1 MPFSCRYF
9 SGTKIRKKNAWIDSQ
24 FVIESM
30 DKEEAGIMAIDLNP
44 KQRETGKANF
54 QQVAGDL
61 TRRGFMKSMG
71 VGASVAAASP
81 LVYFGYKSIGKPV
94 KAALIGG
101 GDEGGILV
109 GAHNPDFLKFVAIAD
124 IRPYNRERIMKGD
137 PKVPLRPG
145 FNKLY
150 GPESKDIAIY
160 DDYRKILDNKDIE
173 AVVIATPLSTHAK
186 IAIDC
191 MRAGKHVLC
200 EKLMAWNI
208 SQCKKMI
215 QVAKETGRILSIGH
229 QRHYSMLYAHAH
241 EILEAGI
248 LGEVRHIR
256 ALWHRNNSWPFR
268 DESAAGY
275 KLAEGYAQPHFR
287 DGWYP
292 PIYDIDEK
300 ELKGKTEE
308 HGFKSVEELVRW
320 RLYNETGGG
329 LMAELG
335 SHQMDACSIFLGKVH
350 PLAVTGVGGKFFYGP
365 GRNDRES
372 DDSIFITYEFPG
384 PNHPLGKNKGK
395 DNDDIVVVTYSS
407 LNTNSFES
415 YGECVMG
422 SRGSMVVE
430 QEQSIYLYTERD
442 PNKKA
447 TDARSTEV
455 SVTTGP
461 GGKPA
466 MEASSTWGPGAGPPA
481 AGGGAPAAGGPGAA
495 VSRGYKEEMED
506 FAYCIREW
514 DSKLGY
520 EKDPAGRFKQ
530 RLPRCHGEVAMADAI
545 IALTA
550 NLSMKSRQRIEFNEN
565 WFKGDAPEVPDK
577 DTKPR
582 LNVT

>member
-1 MPFSCRYF
+1 
-9 SGTKIRKKNAWIDSQ
+9 
-24 FVIESM
+24 M

-109 GAHNPDFLKFVAIAD
+109 GAHNPDFLKFVAVAD

-395 DNDDIVVVTYSS
+395 DSDDIVVVTYSS

>member
-1 MPFSCRYF
+1 
-9 SGTKIRKKNAWIDSQ
+9 
-24 FVIESM
+24 
-30 DKEEAGIMAIDLNP
+30 MALDLNA

-54 QQVAGDL
+54 QQVTGDL
-61 TRRGFMKSMG
+61 TRRGFMRSMG
-71 VGASVAAASP
+71 VGASVAAISP
-81 LVYFGYKSIGKPV
+81 LVYFGYKSVGKPV
-94 KAALIGG
+94 RAALIGG

-109 GAHNPDFLKFVAIAD
+109 GAHNPEFIKFVAVAD

-150 GPESKDIAIY
+150 GPEAKDIKVY
-160 DDYRKILDNKDIE
+160 DDYKKILEDKDIE

-208 SQCKKMI
+208 TQCKKMI
-215 QVAKETGRILSIGH
+215 KVARETGRILSVGH

-241 EILEAGI
+241 EILEAGV
-248 LGEVRHIR
+248 LGEIRHIR

-268 DESAAGY
+268 EEANSAY
-275 KLAEGYAQPHFR
+275 KLAEGYPQPHYR

-300 ELKGKTEE
+300 ELKGKTDA
-308 HGFKSVEELVRW
+308 HGYKSVEELVRW

-350 PLAVTGVGGKFFYGP
+350 PLSVTGVGGKYFYGP

-384 PNHPLGKNKGK
+384 PTHPLGRNKGSNK
-395 DNDDIVVVTYSS
+395 DDIVVVTYSS

-430 QEQSIYLYTERD
+430 QEQSIYLYSEKD
-442 PNKKA
+442 PNKKSG
-447 TDARSTEV
+447 DARSTEV

-461 GGKPA
+461 AGKPA
-466 MEASSTWGPGAGPPA
+466 MEASSTWGPGAGGPSVA
-481 AGGGAPAAGGPGAA
+481 AGGGAAAGGPGAP

-514 DSKLGY
+514 DAKLGY
-520 EKDPAGRFKQ
+520 EKDTAGAFKQ

-545 IALTA
+545 IALSA
-550 NLSMKSRQRIEFNEN
+550 NLSMKSRQRIDFNEN
-565 WFKGDAPEVPDK
+565 WFRGDSPEVPDK

-582 LNVT
+582 LDVG

>member
-1 MPFSCRYF
+1 
-9 SGTKIRKKNAWIDSQ
+9 
-24 FVIESM
+24 
-30 DKEEAGIMAIDLNP
+30 MALDLNS

-71 VGASVAAASP
+71 VGASVAAVSP
-81 LVYFGYKSIGKPV
+81 LVYYGYKAVGKPV
-94 KAALIGG
+94 NAALIGG

-109 GAHNPDFLKFVAIAD
+109 GAHNPDFLKFVAVAD

-160 DDYRKILDNKDIE
+160 DDYKKILDNKDIE

-268 DESAAGY
+268 DEAAAGY
-275 KLAEGYAQPHFR
+275 KLAEGYSQPHFR

-292 PIYDIDEK
+292 PVYDIDEK
-300 ELKGKTEE
+300 ELKGKTDA

-335 SHQMDACSIFLGKVH
+335 SHQMDACSIFLGKVQ

-384 PNHPLGKNKGK
+384 PNHPRGKNKGK
-395 DNDDIVVVTYSS
+395 DSDDIVVVTYSS

-506 FAYCIREW
+506 FAYCLREW
-514 DSKLGY
+514 DAKLGY

-565 WFKGDAPEVPDK
+565 WFKGDSADVPDK
-577 DTKPR
+577 DSKPR
-582 LNVT
+582 INVT

>member
-1 MPFSCRYF
+1 
-9 SGTKIRKKNAWIDSQ
+9 
-24 FVIESM
+24 
-30 DKEEAGIMAIDLNP
+30 MAIDLNP

-71 VGASVAAASP
+71 VGASVAAVSP
-81 LVYFGYKSIGKPV
+81 LAYFGYKAIGRPV
-94 KAALIGG
+94 RAALIGG

-109 GAHNPDFLKFVAIAD
+109 GAHNPDFLKFVAVAD
-124 IRPYNRERIMKGD
+124 IRPYNRERIMNGD

-145 FNKLY
+145 FKKLY
-150 GPESKDIAIY
+150 GPEAKDIAVY
-160 DDYRKILDNKDIE
+160 DDYRKILENKDIE
-173 AVVIATPLSTHAK
+173 AVVIATPLSTHAR
-186 IAIDC
+186 IAVDC

-215 QVAKETGRILSIGH
+215 QVAKETGRILSVGH

-256 ALWHRNNSWPFR
+256 ALWHRNNSWPFSDR
-268 DESAAGY
+268 SADGY

-300 ELKGKTEE
+300 ELKGRTDA

-384 PNHPLGKNKGK
+384 PNHPLGKNHGK
-395 DNDDIVVVTYSS
+395 DKDDIVVVTYSS
-407 LNTNSFES
+407 MNTNSFEA

-447 TDARSTEV
+447 TDARTTEV

-466 MEASSTWGPGAGPPA
+466 MEASSTWGPGGGPPA
-481 AGGGAPAAGGPGAA
+481 AAGGAPAAGGAGAP

-514 DSKLGY
+514 DAKQGY
-520 EKDPAGRFKQ
+520 EKDPAGRYKQ

-550 NLSMKSRQRIEFNEN
+550 NISMKGRQRIEFNEN
-565 WFKGDAPEVPDK
+565 WFRGDNPEVPDK
-577 DTKPR
+577 DSKPR
-582 LNVT
+582 ISVT

>member
-1 MPFSCRYF
+1 
-9 SGTKIRKKNAWIDSQ
+9 
-24 FVIESM
+24 
-30 DKEEAGIMAIDLNP
+30 MALDLNA

-54 QQVAGDL
+54 QQVTGDL
-61 TRRGFMKSMG
+61 TRRGFMRSMG
-71 VGASVAAASP
+71 VGASVAAISP
-81 LVYFGYKSIGKPV
+81 LVYFGYKSVGKPV
-94 KAALIGG
+94 RAALIGG

-109 GAHNPDFLKFVAIAD
+109 GAHNPEFIKFVAVAD

-150 GPESKDIAIY
+150 GPEAKDIKVY
-160 DDYRKILDNKDIE
+160 DDYKKILEDKDIE

-215 QVAKETGRILSIGH
+215 QVARETGRILSVGH

-241 EILEAGI
+241 EILEAGV

-268 DESAAGY
+268 EEAGSAY
-275 KLAEGYAQPHFR
+275 KLAEGYAQPHYR

-300 ELKGKTEE
+300 ELKGKTES
-308 HGFKSVEELVRW
+308 HGYKSVEELVRW

-350 PLAVTGVGGKFFYGP
+350 PLSVTGVGGKYFYGP

-384 PNHPLGKNKGK
+384 PTHPLGRNKGSNK
-395 DNDDIVVVTYSS
+395 DDIVVVTYSS

-430 QEQSIYLYTERD
+430 QEQSIYLYSEKD
-442 PNKKA
+442 PNKKSG
-447 TDARSTEV
+447 DARSTEV

-461 GGKPA
+461 AGKPA
-466 MEASSTWGPGAGPPA
+466 MEASSTWGPGAGGPAVA
-481 AGGGAPAAGGPGAA
+481 AGGGAAAGGPGAA

-514 DSKLGY
+514 DGKLGY
-520 EKDPAGRFKQ
+520 EKDTAGAFKQ

-545 IALTA
+545 IALSA
-550 NLSMKSRQRIEFNEN
+550 NLSMKSRQRIDFNEN
-565 WFKGDAPEVPDK
+565 WFRGDNPEVPDK

-582 LNVT
+582 IDVG

>member
-1 MPFSCRYF
+1 
-9 SGTKIRKKNAWIDSQ
+9 
-24 FVIESM
+24 
-30 DKEEAGIMAIDLNP
+30 MAIDLNP

-109 GAHNPDFLKFVAIAD
+109 GAHNPDFLKFVAVAD

-395 DNDDIVVVTYSS
+395 DSDDIVVVTYSS

>member
-1 MPFSCRYF
+1 
-9 SGTKIRKKNAWIDSQ
+9 
-24 FVIESM
+24 
-30 DKEEAGIMAIDLNP
+30 MAIDLNP

-109 GAHNPDFLKFVAIAD
+109 GAHNPDFLKFVAVAD

-275 KLAEGYAQPHFR
+275 KLAEGYDQPHFR

-300 ELKGKTEE
+300 ELKGKSEE

-395 DNDDIVVVTYSS
+395 DSDDIVVVTYSS

>member
-1 MPFSCRYF
+1 
-9 SGTKIRKKNAWIDSQ
+9 
-24 FVIESM
+24 
-30 DKEEAGIMAIDLNP
+30 MAIDLNP

-109 GAHNPDFLKFVAIAD
+109 GAHNPDFLKFVAVAD

-300 ELKGKTEE
+300 ELKGKTEG

-395 DNDDIVVVTYSS
+395 DSDDIVVVTYSS

>member
-1 MPFSCRYF
+1 
-9 SGTKIRKKNAWIDSQ
+9 
-24 FVIESM
+24 
-30 DKEEAGIMAIDLNP
+30 MAIDLNP

-395 DNDDIVVVTYSS
+395 DSDDIVVVTYSS

>member
-1 MPFSCRYF
+1 
-9 SGTKIRKKNAWIDSQ
+9 
-24 FVIESM
+24 
-30 DKEEAGIMAIDLNP
+30 MAIDLNP
-44 KQRETGKANF
+44 KQKETGKANF
-54 QQVAGDL
+54 QQVTGDL

-71 VGASVAAASP
+71 VGASVAAVSP

-109 GAHNPDFLKFVAIAD
+109 GAHNPDFLKFVAVAD

-150 GPESKDIAIY
+150 GPESKDIAVY
-160 DDYRKILDNKDIE
+160 DDYKKILDNKDIE

-256 ALWHRNNSWPFR
+256 ALWHRNNSWPFK

-300 ELKGKTEE
+300 ELKGKTDA

-384 PNHPLGKNKGK
+384 PNHPRGKNKGK

-466 MEASSTWGPGAGPPA
+466 MEASSTWGPGGGPPA

-514 DSKLGY
+514 DAKLGY

-530 RLPRCHGEVAMADAI
+530 RLPRCHGEIAMADAI

-565 WFKGDAPEVPDK
+565 WFKGDNAEVPDK

-582 LNVT
+582 INVT